1 MRRNGGTKMSI
12 ELQYLVFTVF
22 LLIVQMVFQA
32 GAGFVANGLLGLAG
46 SRDDEVLTTGIGG
59 RFERAYYNMLETF
72 PVFAALVL
80 VVHVTEAWDATS
92 AIAVQV
98 YFWARVLYIPAYV
111 VGIPFLRTIVWFV
124 SMIGILMLAWPLL
137 QQQIIG

>member
-1 MRRNGGTKMSI
+1 MSL
-12 ELQYLVFTVF
+12 ELQYLIFAVF
-22 LLIVQMVFQA
+22 LLIAQMICQV
-32 GAGFVANGLLGLAG
+32 GAGFLANGLMGLAG

-80 VVHVTEAWDATS
+80 IIQVTESWTSVS
-92 AIAVQV
+92 AIAVQL
-98 YFWARVLYIPAYV
+98 YFWARVAYIPLYIIA
-111 VGIPFLRTIVWFV
+111 IPFLRTLAWVT

-137 QQQIIG
+137 QQVV